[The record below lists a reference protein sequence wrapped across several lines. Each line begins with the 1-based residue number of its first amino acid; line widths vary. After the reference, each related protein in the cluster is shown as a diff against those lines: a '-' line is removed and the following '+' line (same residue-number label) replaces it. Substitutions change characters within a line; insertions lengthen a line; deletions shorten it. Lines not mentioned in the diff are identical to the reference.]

1 MGTERFLCEPT
12 FVYDSRD
19 TTFEGRQGLRVHR
32 LATGMEA
39 VQRSSRAH
47 AGATCIKTAC
57 RGNVHQD
64 RMPGAT
70 RIETACPVQSAVR
83 GIWAQLHFDHTAA
96 SRLAGVCCRS
106 LGNLLLPT
114 DWLERLHSCMMRLH
128 SCVGRPP
135 SCMRLHSYSCIR
147 ITPPSIYSPR
157 LGFLTAVMLYHHDPF
172 NV

>member
-57 RGNVHQD
+57 PVQRAS
-64 RMPGAT
+64 RPK
-70 RIETACPVQSAVR
+70 CPVQSAVR

-114 DWLERLHSCMMRLH
+114 DWLERLHSCM
-128 SCVGRPP
+128 GRPP